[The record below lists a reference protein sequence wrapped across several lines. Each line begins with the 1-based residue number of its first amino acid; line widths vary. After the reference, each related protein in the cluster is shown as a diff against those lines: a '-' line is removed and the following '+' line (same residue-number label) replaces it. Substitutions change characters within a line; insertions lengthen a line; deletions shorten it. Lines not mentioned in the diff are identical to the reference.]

1 MKAVVV
7 RGPGKLAVEEVTDP
21 KPAEGQA
28 VLRVSRCGICGT
40 DLHMH
45 QGGVLPGGTVM
56 GHEFCGEVVEAA
68 GGLDVGQRVTA
79 LPMLSCGRCE
89 RCRSGLGA
97 YCGSQRTIGLGDGAG
112 AYAEYIAVAAH
123 ETVRLPD
130 GVDDDHGALVE
141 PLAVAL
147 HAVNVGRIRRGE
159 SCLVI
164 GAGPI
169 GLGLA
174 LWARH
179 FGAHDVI
186 VAERCAGR
194 RSMAERMGA
203 THVIDPTAEELPAAL
218 ERITGDGPDVVFEA
232 VGVPGLIQEAIGH
245 VRFRGRLVVAGMCI
259 APDQIQP
266 AAAMLKETSVF
277 FALAYEKD
285 DFQYTVD
292 MIDQERIAPSVMIT
306 DRVGLNGV
314 EGAFTAL
321 ADPDRQCKV
330 LVQPGG

>member
-7 RGPGKLAVEEVTDP
+7 SAPGKLELQDVPEP
-21 KPAEGQA
+21 SPAADQI
-28 VLRVSRCGICGT
+28 VLRVLRCGICGT

-45 QGGVLPGGTVM
+45 QAGALPAGTIM
-56 GHEFCGEVVEAA
+56 GHEFCGEVMESRHGFAA
-68 GGLDVGQRVTA
+68 GQRAVA
-79 LPMLSCGRCE
+79 LPMLSCGTCL

-97 YCGSQRTIGLGDGAG
+97 YCGSQRILGLGDAG
-112 AYAEYIAVAAH
+112 GGYAEYVAVSAH
-123 ETVRLPD
+123 ESVRIPD
-130 GVDDDHGALVE
+130 AVDDEHGALVE

-169 GLGLA
+169 GLGIA

-179 FGAHDVI
+179 FGAEHVI
-186 VAERCAGR
+186 VSERSPGR
-194 RSMAERMGA
+194 RAMAEQVGA
-203 THVIDPTAEELPAAL
+203 THVIDPTKEELPAAL
-218 ERITGDGPDVVFEA
+218 ERITGAGPEVVFEA

-245 VRFRGRLVVAGMCI
+245 VAFRGRLVVAGMCI

-266 AAAMLKETSVF
+266 AVAMMKEASVH

-285 DFQYTVD
+285 DFQYSID
-292 MIDQERIAPSVMIT
+292 MIEQGRIAPATMIT
-306 DRVGLNGV
+306 DRVGLGGV
-314 EGAFTAL
+314 EGAFEAL
-321 ADPDRQCKV
+321 GNPDEQCKV
-330 LVQPGG
+330 LVDPRG